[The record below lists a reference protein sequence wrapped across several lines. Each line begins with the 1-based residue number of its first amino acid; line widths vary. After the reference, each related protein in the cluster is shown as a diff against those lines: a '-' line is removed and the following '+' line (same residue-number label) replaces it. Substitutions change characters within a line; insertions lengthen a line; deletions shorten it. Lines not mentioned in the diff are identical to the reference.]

1 MKAVI
6 VPRAADETKK
16 AAAQAAITAISALT
30 PRRWHTP
37 NKKRA

>member
-16 AAAQAAITAISALT
+16 AESPAAITAIPEAQKDFGA
-30 PRRWHTP
+30 PF
-37 NKKRA
+37 NDC

>member
-16 AAAQAAITAISALT
+16 ATAQAAITAIPEAQKDFS
-30 PRRWHTP
+30 PP
-37 NKKRA
+37 FNDC